1 MSSIKKLSGKDLT
14 KLIEEAAK
22 ELAQRK
28 RLDVLKRDIQTV
40 LSKHKVKQSEL
51 SGLIQSILSETKGRK
66 ATKVRSRSKVV
77 PKFKNPNGN
86 DAWSGRGRAP
96 RWVSQICE
104 EQGLTVD
111 EFKLSPAYRI
121 EAVSQIETVPQTVQ
135 IP

>member
-1 MSSIKKLSGKDLT
+1 MKKLSGKDLA

-28 RLDVLKRDIQTV
+28 RLEVLKKDIQAM
-40 LSKHKVKQSEL
+40 LSKHKVKRSEL
-51 SGLIQSILSETKGRK
+51 PNLIQAILSETKGRK
-66 ATKVRSRSKVV
+66 STKVRSRSKVV
-77 PKFKNPNGN
+77 PKFKNPNGS

-104 EQGLTVD
+104 ANGLTVD

-121 EAVSQIETVPQTVQ
+121 DTASQTMQ